1 MSDGDYWRGNSTEI
15 LMKWLGVET
24 GAKVMGMFLTS
35 NSYSCKTD
43 KQRAEFVEKKCVEV
57 GEYQGYENYWLLN
70 PEKGKGKTTEDLDG
84 TETMTVRRNA
94 MIRTAALEKTVKNM
108 MERVAECVALD
119 SLT

>member
-1 MSDGDYWRGNSTEI
+1 
-15 LMKWLGVET
+15 
-24 GAKVMGMFLTS
+24 MFLTGC
-35 NSYSCKTD
+35 SYSCKTD
-43 KQRAEFVEKKCVEV
+43 KQREEFRETNCVEV

-108 MERVAECVALD
+108 MERSPRCR
-119 SLT
+119 S